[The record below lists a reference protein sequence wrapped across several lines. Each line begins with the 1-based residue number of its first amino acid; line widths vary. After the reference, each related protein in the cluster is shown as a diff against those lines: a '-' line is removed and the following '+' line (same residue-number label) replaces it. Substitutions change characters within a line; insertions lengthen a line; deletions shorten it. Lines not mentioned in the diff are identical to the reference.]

1 MPAHSPTTAGTKA
14 SCPMASD
21 CSMAGIRRLQTDAAT
36 MTPAA
41 KPVRLLCTI
50 SFSCPLR
57 KNTMAAPREVPRKGI
72 ASPCI
77 ISLLIIHNTT
87 QNIIHHY
94 FTT

>member
-41 KPVRLLCTI
+41 KPKNTFCVLWES
-50 SFSCPLR
+50 SFR
-57 KNTMAAPREVPRKGI
+57 KKNTMAAPVIEAKRQFQTGGF
-72 ASPCI
+72 I
-77 ISLLIIHNTT
+77 IRAGADGGLLIL
-87 QNIIHHY
+87 
-94 FTT
+94 